1 MNPEQLREQFE
12 LRKDEIRA
20 RLDDFSNPKMN
31 DIFYEMCFCIL
42 TPQSN
47 AKKCWNAV
55 LELKEKD
62 FLHKGEIN
70 VEFILKS
77 NTRFHNNKSKYIEL
91 AKSNFKEIFNKIF
104 TTTDSKELRLWLVD
118 NIKGYSFKEASHFLR
133 NIGYK
138 NLAILDR
145 HILKNIILLGMIPE
159 LPKTLTKNRY
169 LEIEDKISNYCEDIE
184 ISMDELDLL
193 LWSIEA
199 GEVFK

>member
-1 MNPEQLREQFE
+1 EQFE